1 MPRKMSDWP
10 IRWRWYWP
18 TRRSRRQNSSAGRK
32 PASRWRK
39 PRFTSLRRLKA
50 TVRSWPSARPS
61 KMSNRVEPC
70 PSRNISATLII
81 RERNGSVMAKV
92 INTPTTTKAIS
103 WLKSISRV
111 SGAIMSRPSKV
122 RKNGSRSAWRNG
134 ERKWR
139 SPRSK
144 VQSPKAAAASR
155 EPYRR
160 AGKTRARNSG
170 MHEKAI
176 GSKAVLR
183 REVRAALA
191 KISAEEKAIASESA
205 RRILVQQEVWQKAQ
219 SILFFAPT
227 QNEVDI
233 WPLLEGAL
241 GEGKIVALPRF
252 VPERVSYTACC
263 VQ

>member
-1 MPRKMSDWP
+1 
-10 IRWRWYWP
+10 
-18 TRRSRRQNSSAGRK
+18 
-32 PASRWRK
+32 
-39 PRFTSLRRLKA
+39 
-50 TVRSWPSARPS
+50 
-61 KMSNRVEPC
+61 
-70 PSRNISATLII
+70 
-81 RERNGSVMAKV
+81 
-92 INTPTTTKAIS
+92 
-103 WLKSISRV
+103 
-111 SGAIMSRPSKV
+111 
-122 RKNGSRSAWRNG
+122 
-134 ERKWR
+134 
-139 SPRSK
+139 
-144 VQSPKAAAASR
+144 
-155 EPYRR
+155 
-160 AGKTRARNSG
+160 

-263 VQ
+263 VQNITKEIRAGHYNIREPVATCTEVALNRLDLILVPGVAFDLHGRRLGRGKGFYDQMLATVRGTTCGVAFEEQIVREVPVEPHDIHLNCILTPRRWIEL